1 MTAHPKDKHPTVGHP
16 MVKRPMLLAGPPAP
30 LVIRTLGAIV
40 DWSVVVLAAIMVIL
54 VFFNVLSH
62 AIGKDLAATTEL
74 CELLMVWVTFLG
86 GASAARR
93 GAHMSINEFLDKLGI
108 KNRKWADTLIGLL
121 CLSMLA
127 LLIGYGLSIAQT
139 GLMNELTV
147 LHISMAWQYAA
158 LPVGAA
164 FMFVFVGWDT
174 VQTLRGVPRDKRFP
188 EEAHVPVAPKLS
200 EGR

>member
-1 MTAHPKDKHPTVGHP
+1 MTHPTDKHPMDGHP

-30 LVIRTLGAIV
+30 FVIRTLGAIV
-40 DWSVVVLAAIMVIL
+40 DWTVVVLAAVMVIL

-93 GAHMSINEFLDKLGI
+93 GAHMSINEFLDKLGV
-108 KNRKWADTLIGLL
+108 KHRKWADTLIGLL
-121 CLSMLA
+121 CLSMLG
-127 LLIGYGLSIAQT
+127 LLIGYGMSITQT

-164 FMFVFVGWDT
+164 FMFVFIGWDT
-174 VQTLRGVPRDKRFP
+174 VQTLRGVPRDQRFP
-188 EEAHVPVAPKLS
+188 NETHVPVVPKLS

>member
-40 DWSVVVLAAIMVIL
+40 DWTVVVLAAIMVIL

-93 GAHMSINEFLDKLGI
+93 GAHMSINEFLDKLGV
-108 KNRKWADTLIGLL
+108 KSRKWADALIGLL
-121 CLSMLA
+121 CLSMLG

-164 FMFVFVGWDT
+164 FMFVFIGWDT

>member
-1 MTAHPKDKHPTVGHP
+1 MIKP
-16 MVKRPMLLAGPPAP
+16 PMLLAGPPAP
-30 LVIRTLGAIV
+30 RFIRALGALV
-40 DWSVVVLAAIMVIL
+40 DWTVVVLAAIMVTL

-62 AIGKDLAATTEL
+62 AIGRDLAATTEL

-93 GAHMSINEFLDKLGI
+93 GAHMSINEFLDKLGTPG
-108 KNRKWADTLIGLL
+108 RRWADAAIGLL
-121 CLSMLA
+121 CLGMLG
-127 LLIGYGLSIAQT
+127 LLIGYGLSITQT

-174 VQTLRGVPRDKRFP
+174 IQTLRGVPREQRFP
-188 EEAHVPVAPKLS
+188 DTPMNI
-200 EGR
+200 EGL